1 MQYLL
6 TCSVSQLDG
15 IMMIALG
22 VGNETYI
29 DELQEIAKSDIY
41 PDQNRL
47 FTVRNFAQLQG
58 VVEELRNLIC
68 EGRSLHLHR
77 LFSTTRP

>member
-68 EGRSLHLHR
+68 EGRSLHLH
-77 LFSTTRP
+77 